1 MVQGK
6 EHQGMKRS
14 PKNNDGQDHQA
25 DERSMRTR
33 MPMQSDLQRLRGHN
47 RSLKIA
53 RISRESIV
61 IGYSDA
67 HKPFSTEYL
76 IPSPSRVA

>member
-25 DERSMRTR
+25 NERSVRTR
-33 MPMQSDLQRLRGHN
+33 MPVQSDLQCLRGHN
-47 RSLKIA
+47 GSLKIA
-53 RISRESIV
+53 RISRESVVPGI
-61 IGYSDA
+61 
-67 HKPFSTEYL
+67 
-76 IPSPSRVA
+76 